1 MTLTVNTSVFLGL
14 GSIAGTYLQGNKI
27 QGTQRLYHGDI
38 LTFGQCKLRHSS
50 NSFTGKEEF
59 KFECQQDGQ
68 LGDTLNDRATGM
80 SNQTLE
86 PKLNLVQEAQPY
98 AQVNH
103 LSYLQKGG

>member
-1 MTLTVNTSVFLGL
+1 
-14 GSIAGTYLQGNKI
+14 
-27 QGTQRLYHGDI
+27 
-38 LTFGQCKLRHSS
+38 
-50 NSFTGKEEF
+50 
-59 KFECQQDGQ
+59 
-68 LGDTLNDRATGM
+68 M